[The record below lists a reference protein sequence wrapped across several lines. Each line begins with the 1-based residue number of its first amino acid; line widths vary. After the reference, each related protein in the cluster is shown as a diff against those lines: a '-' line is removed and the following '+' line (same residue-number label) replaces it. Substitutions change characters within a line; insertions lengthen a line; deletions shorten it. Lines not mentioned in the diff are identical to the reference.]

1 MLVIHY
7 LPEDTPAAIFGPMLV
22 EDTILAMLGRW
33 KLAVEGIASSVAE
46 LVAGQVI
53 MVGSAWP
60 TIAGLDELKMDP
72 ILAGRALA
80 QPCSRFAA
88 ETCRG
93 IVVAINPYH
102 SSNSMVAKRLVSG
115 LLQSYLAVCSP
126 PSSLSS
132 WLVTSSS
139 LCWLLCRS
147 VHLYPKQRQSYH
159 HIWQS

>member
-1 MLVIHY
+1 MLAVHY
-7 LPEDTPAAIFGPMLV
+7 LPADTPAAIFGLMLV
-22 EDTILAMLGRW
+22 ENTIPAMLGRW
-33 KLAVEGIASSVAE
+33 TLAVEVIASSVAE
-46 LVAGQVI
+46 LVAEQVI
-53 MVGSAWP
+53 IVGSAWP

-72 ILAGRALA
+72 TLAGRALA
-80 QPCSRFAA
+80 RPCSRLAA

-102 SSNSMVAKRLVSG
+102 SSNSMVAKHLMSE
-115 LLQSYLAVCSP
+115 LLQPYLTVYSH

-159 HIWQS
+159 HI